1 MLQGAPPGRGSSEE
15 PARTRLHF
23 VLEILGRHPLENF
36 GPFVA
41 RDTGEV
47 LIRSLWL
54 ALRFVELARSLEHFF
69 CHVDGRLG
77 AERER
82 DRVAR
87 ARIDFEVL
95 ALASLYLDPRA
106 VSALAG
112 FRYLSRLAGGP
123 QLGEQIAQ

>member
-1 MLQGAPPGRGSSEE
+1 MGGRRHRMLQRAPPGRGSAEE

-87 ARIDFEVL
+87 ARVDFEGL
-95 ALASLYLDPRA
+95 APASLYLAPRE
-106 VSALAG
+106 VSVLQEV
-112 FRYLSRLAGGP
+112 RYLRRLD
-123 QLGEQIAQ
+123 